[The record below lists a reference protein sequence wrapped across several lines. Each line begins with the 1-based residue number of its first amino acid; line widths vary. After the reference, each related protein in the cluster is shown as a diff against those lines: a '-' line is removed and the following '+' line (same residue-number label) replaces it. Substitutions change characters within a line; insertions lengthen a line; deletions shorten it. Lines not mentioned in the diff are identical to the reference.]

1 MARSKTKS
9 FQTETK
15 QLLKL
20 MIHSLY
26 SNKEIFIRELVSNA
40 SDAIDKLRFKSVED
54 KSIAKFTKNLKIDVQ
69 VLKEEKKII
78 ISDNGIGMSK
88 DELISSL
95 GTIAKSGTKA
105 FLEGITKQKNKDDNL
120 SLIGQFGVG
129 FYSAFMVADKVEV
142 ISKGIGTKK
151 SHHWTSD
158 GQSSFTI
165 SETDKDIDGT
175 EITLH
180 IKKDEK
186 DYLDTFRIE
195 NIVKKYSDH
204 IPYPVK
210 LIEDGKENEVK
221 SLNSAS
227 ALWMRNKKD
236 IKSEQYEE
244 FYNHL
249 GGIGKPWK
257 TIHNTTEG
265 IVSFTNLLFIPE
277 MKPFDLF
284 NPDRKTSVKLYT
296 NRVFITDECEDLLP
310 SYLRFIKGV
319 VDSED
324 IDLNVSREMMQSN
337 AALNKISK
345 ALVNKILSELKK
357 DFEKNRDDYEKFFN
371 EFGAAFKEGIYEVF
385 ERKKSLIYISLFKSS
400 NSEKLTSLNEYIS
413 RMKKDQN
420 DIYYIS
426 GESIEQILTSPQ
438 IEGFKSR
445 GLEVIYMTDPIDEFW
460 LPSMNEYEGKP
471 FKSITKGAIDLSK
484 FDIQKDK
491 GSKSKKPATK
501 KDIDNLISEM
511 KNHLGDKVKDIK
523 SSQMLTDSPVCL
535 TADEA
540 AMDIHLEKLMRQHKR
555 LDKESTKILEINPSH
570 DLIKSLGKIVQNSKD
585 KSVVS
590 DVSHLLLDQARI
602 VEGEMPLD
610 TKGFTEKL
618 SSIIT
623 RSLSG

>member
-1 MARSKTKS
+1 MSVENHNFEA
-9 FQTETK
+9 ETGK
-15 QLLKL
+15 VLN
-20 MIHSLY
+20 IVINSLY
-26 SNKEIFIRELVSNA
+26 SNKDIFLRELISNA
-40 SDAIDKLRFKSVED
+40 SDACDKRRYKSLTD
-54 KSIAKFTKNLKIDVQ
+54 KSFASTIDLNIKINVDPKAKTLK
-69 VLKEEKKII
+69 

-151 SHHWTSD
+151 SHHWSSD

-165 SETDKDIDGT
+165 SETDKVVDGT

-210 LIEDGKENEVK
+210 LIEEGKEKEVK

-236 IKSEQYEE
+236 IKPEQYEE

-371 EFGAAFKEGIYEVF
+371 EFGAAFKEGIYEDF
-385 ERKKSLIYISLFKSS
+385 ERKKSLIDISLFKSS
-400 NSEKLTSLNEYIS
+400 NDEKLTSLNEYIS

-491 GSKSKKPATK
+491 NSKSKKPATK

-540 AMDIHLEKLMRQHKR
+540 DMDIHLEKLMRQHKR
-555 LDKESTKILEINPSH
+555 LDKESKKILEINPSH
-570 DLIKSLGKIVQNSKD
+570 DLIKSLGKIVLNSKD
-585 KSVVS
+585 KSIVS

-623 RSLSG
+623 RSLAN

>member
-1 MARSKTKS
+1 MSVENHNFEA
-9 FQTETK
+9 ETGK
-15 QLLKL
+15 VLN
-20 MIHSLY
+20 IVINSLY
-26 SNKEIFIRELVSNA
+26 SNKDIFLRELISNA
-40 SDAIDKLRFKSVED
+40 SDACDKRRYKSLTD
-54 KSIAKFTKNLKIDVQ
+54 KSFASTIDLNININVDPKAKTLK
-69 VLKEEKKII
+69 

-151 SHHWTSD
+151 SHHWSSD

-165 SETDKDIDGT
+165 SETDKVVDGT

-210 LIEDGKENEVK
+210 LIEEGKEKEVK

-236 IKSEQYEE
+236 IKPEQYEE

-371 EFGAAFKEGIYEVF
+371 EFGAAFKEGIYEDF
-385 ERKKSLIYISLFKSS
+385 ERKKSLIDISLFKSS

-471 FKSITKGAIDLSK
+471 FKSITKGVIDLSK

-540 AMDIHLEKLMRQHKR
+540 DMDIHLEKLMRQHKR
-555 LDKESTKILEINPSH
+555 LDKESKKILEINPSH

>member
-1 MARSKTKS
+1 MSAEKHN
-9 FQTETK
+9 FEAETGK
-15 QLLKL
+15 VLN
-20 MIHSLY
+20 IVINSLY
-26 SNKEIFIRELVSNA
+26 SNKDIFLRELISNA
-40 SDAIDKLRFKSVED
+40 SDACDKRRYKSLTD
-54 KSIAKFTKNLKIDVQ
+54 KSFASTIDLNININVDPKAKTLK
-69 VLKEEKKII
+69 

-105 FLEGITKQKNKDDNL
+105 FLEGITKQKNKEDNL

-165 SETDKDIDGT
+165 SETDKDVNGT

-371 EFGAAFKEGIYEVF
+371 EFGAAFKEGIYEDF
-385 ERKKSLIYISLFKSS
+385 ERKKSLIDISLFKSS

-413 RMKKDQN
+413 RMKKDQKE
-420 DIYYIS
+420 IYYIS
-426 GESIEQILTSPQ
+426 GENIEQILTSPQ
-438 IEGFKSR
+438 IEGFNSR

-484 FDIQKDK
+484 FDIKKDK
-491 GSKSKKPATK
+491 DSKSKKPATK

-511 KNHLGDKVKDIK
+511 KNHLGEKVKDIK

-540 AMDIHLEKLMRQHKR
+540 DMDIHLEKLMRQHKR
-555 LDKESTKILEINPSH
+555 LDKESKKILEINPSH
-570 DLIKSLGKIVQNSKD
+570 DLIKSLGKIVLNSKD

>member
-1 MARSKTKS
+1 MSVENHNFEA
-9 FQTETK
+9 ETGK
-15 QLLKL
+15 VLN
-20 MIHSLY
+20 IVINSLY
-26 SNKEIFIRELVSNA
+26 SNKDIFLRELISNA
-40 SDAIDKLRFKSVED
+40 SDACDKRRYKSLTD
-54 KSIAKFTKNLKIDVQ
+54 KSFASTIDLNININVDPKAKTLK
-69 VLKEEKKII
+69 

-151 SHHWTSD
+151 SHHWSSD

-165 SETDKDIDGT
+165 SETDKVVDGT

-357 DFEKNRDDYEKFFN
+357 DFEKNREDYEKFFN
-371 EFGAAFKEGIYEVF
+371 EFGAAFKEGIYEDF
-385 ERKKSLIYISLFKSS
+385 ERKKSLIDISLFKSS
-400 NSEKLTSLNEYIS
+400 NDEKLTSLNEYIS

-491 GSKSKKPATK
+491 NSKSKKPATK

-540 AMDIHLEKLMRQHKR
+540 DMDIHLEKLMRQHKR
-555 LDKESTKILEINPSH
+555 LDKESKKILEINPSH
-570 DLIKSLGKIVQNSKD
+570 DLIKSLGKIVLNSKD
-585 KSVVS
+585 KSIVS

-623 RSLSG
+623 RSLAN

>member
-1 MARSKTKS
+1 MSAEKHN
-9 FQTETK
+9 FEAETGK
-15 QLLKL
+15 VLN
-20 MIHSLY
+20 IVINSLY
-26 SNKEIFIRELVSNA
+26 SNKDIFLRELISNA
-40 SDAIDKLRFKSVED
+40 SDACDKRRYKSLTD
-54 KSIAKFTKNLKIDVQ
+54 KSFASTIDLNININVDPKAKTLK
-69 VLKEEKKII
+69 

-142 ISKGIGTKK
+142 ISKSIGTKK

-165 SETDKDIDGT
+165 SETDRDVDGT

-371 EFGAAFKEGIYEVF
+371 EFGAAFKEGIYEDF
-385 ERKKSLIYISLFKSS
+385 ERKKSLIDISLFKSS
-400 NSEKLTSLNEYIS
+400 NGEKLTSLNEYIS

-420 DIYYIS
+420 EIYYIS
-426 GESIEQILTSPQ
+426 GENIEQILTSPQ

-460 LPSMNEYEGKP
+460 LPSMNEFEGKP

-491 GSKSKKPATK
+491 NSKNKKPATK

-540 AMDIHLEKLMRQHKR
+540 DMDIHLEKLMRQHKR
-555 LDKESTKILEINPSH
+555 LDKESKKILEINPSH

-623 RSLSG
+623 RSLAG

>member
-1 MARSKTKS
+1 MGLEEHNFEA
-9 FQTETK
+9 ETGK
-15 QLLKL
+15 VLN
-20 MIHSLY
+20 IVINSLY
-26 SNKEIFIRELVSNA
+26 SNKDIFLRELISNA
-40 SDAIDKLRFKSVED
+40 SDACDKRRYKSLTD
-54 KSIAKFTKNLKIDVQ
+54 KSFSSSIDLNINLSVDPKAKTLK
-69 VLKEEKKII
+69 

-95 GTIAKSGTKA
+95 GTIAKSGTKS
-105 FLEGITKQKNKDDNL
+105 FLEGITKQKNNKDDL

-142 ISKGIGTKK
+142 LSKSVGSKK
-151 SHHWTSD
+151 THHWISD
-158 GQSSFTI
+158 GQSSFTVTE
-165 SETDKDIDGT
+165 SENDIEGT

-180 IKKDEK
+180 IKKAEK
-186 DYLDTFRIE
+186 DYLESFRIE

-210 LIEDGKENEVK
+210 LVEIGKDDEIK

-236 IKSEQYEE
+236 IKSDQYEE

-265 IVSFTNLLFIPE
+265 IVSFTSLLFIPE

-337 AALNKISK
+337 AALKKISK

-357 DFEKNRDDYEKFFN
+357 DFDKNREGYEKFFE
-371 EFGAAFKEGIYEVF
+371 EFGAAFKEGIYEDF
-385 ERKKSLIYISLFKSS
+385 DRKKSLLDITLFKSS
-400 NSEKLTSLNEYIS
+400 NSEGYTSLNEYIS
-413 RMKKDQN
+413 RMKDEQTE
-420 DIYYIS
+420 IYYIS
-426 GESIEQILTSPQ
+426 GENIEQILTSPQ
-438 IEGFKSR
+438 IEGYKSR
-445 GLEVIYMTDPIDEFW
+445 GLEVIYMVDPIDEFW
-460 LPSMNEYEGKP
+460 LPSMSEYEGKT
-471 FKSITKGAIDLSK
+471 FKSITKGIVDLSK
-484 FDIQKDK
+484 FDVKDDK
-491 GSKSKKPATK
+491 ESKKKKPATK

-511 KNHLGDKVKDIK
+511 KSHLGDKVKDIK

-540 AMDIHLEKLMRQHKR
+540 GMDIHLEKLMRQHKR
-555 LDKESTKILEINPSH
+555 LDKESKKILEINPSH
-570 DLIKSLGKIVQNSKD
+570 NLIKSLGKIVSNTKD
-585 KSVVS
+585 KAIVS

-602 VEGEMPLD
+602 VEGELPLD
-610 TKGFTEKL
+610 TKSFTDKL

-623 RSLSG
+623 KSLSN

>member
-1 MARSKTKS
+1 MSAEKHN
-9 FQTETK
+9 FEAETGK
-15 QLLKL
+15 VLN
-20 MIHSLY
+20 IVINSLY
-26 SNKEIFIRELVSNA
+26 SNKDIFLRELISNA
-40 SDAIDKLRFKSVED
+40 SDACDKRRYKSLTD
-54 KSIAKFTKNLKIDVQ
+54 KSFASTIDLNININVDPKAKTLK
-69 VLKEEKKII
+69 

-105 FLEGITKQKNKDDNL
+105 FLEGITKQKNKEDNL

-165 SETDKDIDGT
+165 SETDKDVDGT

-371 EFGAAFKEGIYEVF
+371 EFGAAFKEGIYEDF
-385 ERKKSLIYISLFKSS
+385 ERKKSLIDISLFKSS
-400 NSEKLTSLNEYIS
+400 NDEKLTSLNEYIS

-491 GSKSKKPATK
+491 NSKSKKPATK

-540 AMDIHLEKLMRQHKR
+540 DMDIHLEKLMRQHKR
-555 LDKESTKILEINPSH
+555 LDKESKKILEINPSH
-570 DLIKSLGKIVQNSKD
+570 DLIKSLGKIVLNSKD
-585 KSVVS
+585 KSIVS

-610 TKGFTEKL
+610 TKGFTQKL

-623 RSLSG
+623 RSLAN

>member
-1 MARSKTKS
+1 MSAEKHN
-9 FQTETK
+9 FEAETGK
-15 QLLKL
+15 VLN
-20 MIHSLY
+20 IVINSLY
-26 SNKEIFIRELVSNA
+26 SNKDIFLRELISNA
-40 SDAIDKLRFKSVED
+40 SDACDKRRYKSLTD
-54 KSIAKFTKNLKIDVQ
+54 KSFASTIDLNININVDPKAKTLK
-69 VLKEEKKII
+69 

-165 SETDKDIDGT
+165 SETDKDVDGT

-371 EFGAAFKEGIYEVF
+371 EFGAAFKEGIYEDF
-385 ERKKSLIYISLFKSS
+385 ERKKSLIDISLFKSS
-400 NSEKLTSLNEYIS
+400 NGEKLTSLNEYIS

-426 GESIEQILTSPQ
+426 GENIEQILTSPQ

-540 AMDIHLEKLMRQHKR
+540 DMDIHLEKLMRQHKR
-555 LDKESTKILEINPSH
+555 LDKESKKILEINPSH

>member
-1 MARSKTKS
+1 MGLEEHNFEA
-9 FQTETK
+9 ETGK
-15 QLLKL
+15 VLN
-20 MIHSLY
+20 IVINSLY
-26 SNKEIFIRELVSNA
+26 SNKDIFLRELISNA
-40 SDAIDKLRFKSVED
+40 SDACDKRRYKSLTD
-54 KSIAKFTKNLKIDVQ
+54 KSFSSSIDLNINLSVDPKAKTLK
-69 VLKEEKKII
+69 

-95 GTIAKSGTKA
+95 GTIAKSGTKS
-105 FLEGITKQKNKDDNL
+105 FLEGITKQKNNKDDL

-142 ISKGIGTKK
+142 LSKGIGSKK
-151 SHHWTSD
+151 AHHWISD
-158 GQSSFTI
+158 GQSSFTVTE
-165 SETDKDIDGT
+165 SENDIEGT

-180 IKKDEK
+180 IKKTEK
-186 DYLDTFRIE
+186 DYLESFRIE
-195 NIVKKYSDH
+195 TIVKKYSDH

-210 LIEDGKENEVK
+210 LVEIGKDDEIK

-236 IKSEQYEE
+236 IKSDQYEE

-265 IVSFTNLLFIPE
+265 IVSFTSLLFIPE

-337 AALNKISK
+337 AALKKISK

-357 DFEKNRDDYEKFFN
+357 DFDKDREGYEKFFE
-371 EFGAAFKEGIYEVF
+371 EFGAAFKEGIYEDF
-385 ERKKSLIYISLFKSS
+385 DRKKSLLDITLFKSS
-400 NSEKLTSLNEYIS
+400 NSENYTSLNEYIA
-413 RMKKDQN
+413 RMKDEQTE
-420 DIYYIS
+420 IYYIS
-426 GESIEQILTSPQ
+426 GESIDQILTSPQ
-438 IEGFKSR
+438 IEGYKSR
-445 GLEVIYMTDPIDEFW
+445 GLEVIYMVDPIDEFW
-460 LPSMNEYEGKP
+460 LPSMSEYEGKS
-471 FKSITKGAIDLSK
+471 FKSITKGIVDLSK
-484 FDIQKDK
+484 FDIKDEK
-491 GSKSKKPATK
+491 DNKKKKPATK

-511 KNHLGDKVKDIK
+511 KSHLGDKVKDIK

-540 AMDIHLEKLMRQHKR
+540 DMDIHLEKLMRQHKR
-555 LDKESTKILEINPSH
+555 LDKESKKILEINPSH
-570 DLIKSLGKIVQNSKD
+570 NLIKSLGKIVSNTKD
-585 KSVVS
+585 KEIVN

-602 VEGEMPLD
+602 VEGELPLD
-610 TKGFTEKL
+610 TKGFTDKL

-623 RSLSG
+623 KSLSN

>member
-1 MARSKTKS
+1 MSVENHNFEA
-9 FQTETK
+9 ETGK
-15 QLLKL
+15 VLN
-20 MIHSLY
+20 IVINSLY
-26 SNKEIFIRELVSNA
+26 SNKDIFLRELISNA
-40 SDAIDKLRFKSVED
+40 SDACDKRRYKSLTD
-54 KSIAKFTKNLKIDVQ
+54 KSFASTIDLNININVDPKAKTLK
-69 VLKEEKKII
+69 

-151 SHHWTSD
+151 SHHWSSD

-165 SETDKDIDGT
+165 SETDKVVDGT

-210 LIEDGKENEVK
+210 LIEEGKEKEVK

-236 IKSEQYEE
+236 IKPEQYEE

-371 EFGAAFKEGIYEVF
+371 EFGAAFKEGIYEDF
-385 ERKKSLIYISLFKSS
+385 ERKKSLIDISLFKSS
-400 NSEKLTSLNEYIS
+400 NGEKLTSLNEYIS

-420 DIYYIS
+420 EIYYIS

-491 GSKSKKPATK
+491 NSKSKKPATK

-540 AMDIHLEKLMRQHKR
+540 DMDIHLEKLMRQHKR
-555 LDKESTKILEINPSH
+555 LDKESKKILEINPSH
-570 DLIKSLGKIVQNSKD
+570 DLIKSLGKIVLNSKD
-585 KSVVS
+585 KSIVS

-623 RSLSG
+623 RSLAN

>member
-1 MARSKTKS
+1 MSVENHNFEA
-9 FQTETK
+9 ETGK
-15 QLLKL
+15 VLN
-20 MIHSLY
+20 IVINSLY
-26 SNKEIFIRELVSNA
+26 SNKDIFLRELISNA
-40 SDAIDKLRFKSVED
+40 SDACDKRRYKSLTD
-54 KSIAKFTKNLKIDVQ
+54 KSFASTIDLNININVDPNAKTLK
-69 VLKEEKKII
+69 

-151 SHHWTSD
+151 SHHWSSD

-165 SETDKDIDGT
+165 SETDKVVDGT

-210 LIEDGKENEVK
+210 LIEEGKEKEVK

-236 IKSEQYEE
+236 IKPEQYEE

-357 DFEKNRDDYEKFFN
+357 DFEKNREDYEKFFN
-371 EFGAAFKEGIYEVF
+371 EFGAAFKEGIYEDF
-385 ERKKSLIYISLFKSS
+385 ERKKSLIDISLFKSS
-400 NSEKLTSLNEYIS
+400 NDEKLTSLNEYIS

-491 GSKSKKPATK
+491 NSKSKKPATK

-540 AMDIHLEKLMRQHKR
+540 DMDIHLEKLMRQHKR
-555 LDKESTKILEINPSH
+555 LDKESKKILEINPSH
-570 DLIKSLGKIVQNSKD
+570 DLIKSLGKIVLNSKD
-585 KSVVS
+585 KSIVS

-623 RSLSG
+623 RSLAN

>member
-1 MARSKTKS
+1 MSAEKHN
-9 FQTETK
+9 FEAETGK
-15 QLLKL
+15 VLN
-20 MIHSLY
+20 IVINSLY
-26 SNKEIFIRELVSNA
+26 SNKDIFLRELISNA
-40 SDAIDKLRFKSVED
+40 SDACDKRRYKSLTD
-54 KSIAKFTKNLKIDVQ
+54 KSFASTIDLNININVDPKAKTLK
-69 VLKEEKKII
+69 

-165 SETDKDIDGT
+165 SETDKDVDGT

-210 LIEDGKENEVK
+210 LIEDGKENDVK

-371 EFGAAFKEGIYEVF
+371 EFGAAFKEGIYEDF
-385 ERKKSLIYISLFKSS
+385 ERKKSLIDISLFKSS
-400 NSEKLTSLNEYIS
+400 NGEKLTSLNEYIS

-420 DIYYIS
+420 EIYYIS
-426 GESIEQILTSPQ
+426 GENIEQILTSPQ

-460 LPSMNEYEGKP
+460 LPSMSEYEGKP

-491 GSKSKKPATK
+491 DSKSKKPATK

-540 AMDIHLEKLMRQHKR
+540 DMDIHLEKLMRQHKR
-555 LDKESTKILEINPSH
+555 LDKESKKILEINPSH

>member
-1 MARSKTKS
+1 MSAEKHN
-9 FQTETK
+9 FEAETGK
-15 QLLKL
+15 VLN
-20 MIHSLY
+20 IVINSLY
-26 SNKEIFIRELVSNA
+26 SNKDIFLRELISNA
-40 SDAIDKLRFKSVED
+40 SDACDKRRYKSLTD
-54 KSIAKFTKNLKIDVQ
+54 KSFASTIDLNININVDPKAKTLK
-69 VLKEEKKII
+69 

-165 SETDKDIDGT
+165 SETDRDVDGT

-371 EFGAAFKEGIYEVF
+371 EFGAAFKEGIYEDF
-385 ERKKSLIYISLFKSS
+385 ERKKSLIDISLFKSS
-400 NSEKLTSLNEYIS
+400 NGEKLTSLNEYIS

-420 DIYYIS
+420 EIYYIS
-426 GESIEQILTSPQ
+426 GENIEQILTSPQ

-460 LPSMNEYEGKP
+460 LPSMSEYEGKP

-491 GSKSKKPATK
+491 NSKSKKPATK

-540 AMDIHLEKLMRQHKR
+540 DMDIHLEKLMRQHKR
-555 LDKESTKILEINPSH
+555 LDKESKKILEINPSH

-623 RSLSG
+623 RSLAG

>member
-1 MARSKTKS
+1 MSAEKHN
-9 FQTETK
+9 FEAETGK
-15 QLLKL
+15 VLN
-20 MIHSLY
+20 IVINSLY
-26 SNKEIFIRELVSNA
+26 SNKDIFLRELISNA
-40 SDAIDKLRFKSVED
+40 SDACDKRRYKSLTD
-54 KSIAKFTKNLKIDVQ
+54 KSFASTIDLNININVDPKAKTLK
-69 VLKEEKKII
+69 

-165 SETDKDIDGT
+165 SETDKDVDGT

-371 EFGAAFKEGIYEVF
+371 EFGAAFKEGIYEDF
-385 ERKKSLIYISLFKSS
+385 ERKKSLIDISLFKSS
-400 NSEKLTSLNEYIS
+400 NGEKLTSLNEYIS

-420 DIYYIS
+420 EIFYIS

-460 LPSMNEYEGKP
+460 LPSMSEYEGKP

-491 GSKSKKPATK
+491 DSKSKKPATK

-540 AMDIHLEKLMRQHKR
+540 DMDIHLEKLMRQHKR
-555 LDKESTKILEINPSH
+555 LDKESKKILEINPSH

-623 RSLSG
+623 RSLAG

>member
-1 MARSKTKS
+1 MSVENHNFEA
-9 FQTETK
+9 ETGK
-15 QLLKL
+15 VLN
-20 MIHSLY
+20 IVINSLY
-26 SNKEIFIRELVSNA
+26 SNKDIFLRELISNA
-40 SDAIDKLRFKSVED
+40 SDACDKRRYKSLTD
-54 KSIAKFTKNLKIDVQ
+54 KSFASTIDLNININVDPKAKTLK
-69 VLKEEKKII
+69 

-151 SHHWTSD
+151 SHHWSSD

-165 SETDKDIDGT
+165 SETDKDVDGT

-210 LIEDGKENEVK
+210 LIEDGKEKEVK

-236 IKSEQYEE
+236 IKPEQYEE

-357 DFEKNRDDYEKFFN
+357 DFEKNREDYEKFFN
-371 EFGAAFKEGIYEVF
+371 EFGAAFKEGIYEDF
-385 ERKKSLIYISLFKSS
+385 ERKKSLIDISLFKSS
-400 NSEKLTSLNEYIS
+400 NDEKLTSLNEYIS

-491 GSKSKKPATK
+491 NSKSKKPATK

-540 AMDIHLEKLMRQHKR
+540 DMDIHLEKLMRQHKR
-555 LDKESTKILEINPSH
+555 LDKESKKILEINPSH
-570 DLIKSLGKIVQNSKD
+570 DLIKSLGKIVLNSKD
-585 KSVVS
+585 KSIVS

-623 RSLSG
+623 RSLAN

>member
-1 MARSKTKS
+1 MSVENHNFEA
-9 FQTETK
+9 ETGK
-15 QLLKL
+15 VLN
-20 MIHSLY
+20 IVINSLY
-26 SNKEIFIRELVSNA
+26 SNKDIFLRELISNA
-40 SDAIDKLRFKSVED
+40 SDACDKRRYKSLTD
-54 KSIAKFTKNLKIDVQ
+54 KSFASTIDLNININVDPKAKTLK
-69 VLKEEKKII
+69 

-151 SHHWTSD
+151 SHHWSSD

-165 SETDKDIDGT
+165 SETDKVVDGT

-210 LIEDGKENEVK
+210 LIEEGKEKEVK

-236 IKSEQYEE
+236 IKPEQYEE

-357 DFEKNRDDYEKFFN
+357 DFEKNREDYEKFFN
-371 EFGAAFKEGIYEVF
+371 EFGAAFKEGIYEDF
-385 ERKKSLIYISLFKSS
+385 ERKKSLIDISLFKSS
-400 NSEKLTSLNEYIS
+400 NDEKLTSLNEYIS

-491 GSKSKKPATK
+491 NSKSKKPATK

-540 AMDIHLEKLMRQHKR
+540 DMDIHLEKLMRQHKR
-555 LDKESTKILEINPSH
+555 LDKESKKILEINPSH
-570 DLIKSLGKIVQNSKD
+570 DLIKSLGKIVLNSKD
-585 KSVVS
+585 KSIVS

-623 RSLSG
+623 RSLAN

>member
-1 MARSKTKS
+1 MSAEKHN
-9 FQTETK
+9 FEAETGK
-15 QLLKL
+15 VLN
-20 MIHSLY
+20 IVINSLY
-26 SNKEIFIRELVSNA
+26 SNKDIFLRELISNA
-40 SDAIDKLRFKSVED
+40 SDACDKRRYKSLTD
-54 KSIAKFTKNLKIDVQ
+54 KSFASTIDLNININVDPKAKTLK
-69 VLKEEKKII
+69 

-88 DELISSL
+88 EDLISSL

-165 SETDKDIDGT
+165 SETDKDVDGT

-345 ALVNKILSELKK
+345 AIVNKILSELKK

-371 EFGAAFKEGIYEVF
+371 EFGAAFKEGIYEDF
-385 ERKKSLIYISLFKSS
+385 ERKKSLIDISLFKSS
-400 NSEKLTSLNEYIS
+400 NDEKLTSLNEYIS

-471 FKSITKGAIDLSK
+471 FKAITKGAIDLSK

-491 GSKSKKPATK
+491 NSKSKKPATK

-540 AMDIHLEKLMRQHKR
+540 DMDIHLEKLMRQHKR
-555 LDKESTKILEINPSH
+555 LDKESKKILEINPSH
-570 DLIKSLGKIVQNSKD
+570 DLIKSLGKIVLNSKD
-585 KSVVS
+585 KSIVS

-623 RSLSG
+623 RSLAN

>member
-1 MARSKTKS
+1 MSAEKHN
-9 FQTETK
+9 FEAETGK
-15 QLLKL
+15 VLN
-20 MIHSLY
+20 IVINSLY
-26 SNKEIFIRELVSNA
+26 SNKDIFLRELISNA
-40 SDAIDKLRFKSVED
+40 SDACDKRRYKSLTD
-54 KSIAKFTKNLKIDVQ
+54 KSFASTIDLNININVDPKAKTLK
-69 VLKEEKKII
+69 

-151 SHHWTSD
+151 SYHWTSD

-165 SETDKDIDGT
+165 SETDKDVDGT

-357 DFEKNRDDYEKFFN
+357 DFEKYRDDYEKFFN
-371 EFGAAFKEGIYEVF
+371 EFGAAFKEGIYEDF
-385 ERKKSLIYISLFKSS
+385 ERKKSLIDISLFKSS
-400 NSEKLTSLNEYIS
+400 NGEKLTSLNEYIS

-420 DIYYIS
+420 EIYYIS
-426 GESIEQILTSPQ
+426 GENIEQILTSPQ

-491 GSKSKKPATK
+491 DSKSKKPATK

-540 AMDIHLEKLMRQHKR
+540 DMDIHLEKLMRQHKR

>member
-1 MARSKTKS
+1 MSAEKHN
-9 FQTETK
+9 FEAETGK
-15 QLLKL
+15 VLN
-20 MIHSLY
+20 IVINSLY
-26 SNKEIFIRELVSNA
+26 SNKDIFLRELISNA
-40 SDAIDKLRFKSVED
+40 SDACDKRRYKSLTD
-54 KSIAKFTKNLKIDVQ
+54 KSFASTIDLNININVDPKAKTLK
-69 VLKEEKKII
+69 

-142 ISKGIGTKK
+142 ISKGIGTKN

-165 SETDKDIDGT
+165 SETDKNVDGT

-371 EFGAAFKEGIYEVF
+371 EFGAAFKEGIYEDF
-385 ERKKSLIYISLFKSS
+385 ERKKSLIDISLFKSS
-400 NSEKLTSLNEYIS
+400 NDEKLTSLNEYIS
-413 RMKKDQN
+413 RMKKDQ
-420 DIYYIS
+420 DEIYYIS
-426 GESIEQILTSPQ
+426 GENIEQILTSPQ

-491 GSKSKKPATK
+491 DSKSKKPATK
-501 KDIDNLISEM
+501 KDIDKLISEM
-511 KNHLGDKVKDIK
+511 KTQLGDKVKDIK

-623 RSLSG
+623 RSLVG

>member
-1 MARSKTKS
+1 MSAEKHN
-9 FQTETK
+9 FEAETGK
-15 QLLKL
+15 VLN
-20 MIHSLY
+20 IVINSLY
-26 SNKEIFIRELVSNA
+26 SNKDIFLRELISNA
-40 SDAIDKLRFKSVED
+40 SDACDKRRYKSLTD
-54 KSIAKFTKNLKIDVQ
+54 KSFASTIDLNININVDPKAKTLK
-69 VLKEEKKII
+69 

-165 SETDKDIDGT
+165 SETDKDVDGT

-371 EFGAAFKEGIYEVF
+371 EFGAAFKEGIYEDF
-385 ERKKSLIYISLFKSS
+385 ERKKSLIDISLFKSS
-400 NSEKLTSLNEYIS
+400 NGEKLTSLNEYIS

-491 GSKSKKPATK
+491 DSKSKKPATK

-540 AMDIHLEKLMRQHKR
+540 DMDIHLEKLMRQHKR
-555 LDKESTKILEINPSH
+555 LDKESKKILEINPSH

>member
-1 MARSKTKS
+1 MSVENHNFEA
-9 FQTETK
+9 ETGK
-15 QLLKL
+15 VLN
-20 MIHSLY
+20 IVINSLY
-26 SNKEIFIRELVSNA
+26 SNKDIFLRELISNA
-40 SDAIDKLRFKSVED
+40 SDACDKRRYKSLTD
-54 KSIAKFTKNLKIDVQ
+54 KSFASTIDLNININVDPKAKTLK
-69 VLKEEKKII
+69 

-105 FLEGITKQKNKDDNL
+105 FLKGITKQKNKDDNL

-151 SHHWTSD
+151 SHHWSSD

-165 SETDKDIDGT
+165 SETDKVVDGT

-210 LIEDGKENEVK
+210 LIEEGKEKEVK

-236 IKSEQYEE
+236 IKQEQYEE

-357 DFEKNRDDYEKFFN
+357 DFEKNREDYEKFFN
-371 EFGAAFKEGIYEVF
+371 EFGAAFKEGIYEDF
-385 ERKKSLIYISLFKSS
+385 ERKKSLIDISLFKSS
-400 NSEKLTSLNEYIS
+400 NDEKLTSLNEYIS

-491 GSKSKKPATK
+491 NSKSKKPATK

-540 AMDIHLEKLMRQHKR
+540 DMDIHLEKLMRQHKR
-555 LDKESTKILEINPSH
+555 LDKESKKILEINPSH
-570 DLIKSLGKIVQNSKD
+570 DLIKSLGKIVLNSKD
-585 KSVVS
+585 KSIVS

-623 RSLSG
+623 RSLAN

>member
-1 MARSKTKS
+1 MSVENHNFEA
-9 FQTETK
+9 ETGK
-15 QLLKL
+15 VLN
-20 MIHSLY
+20 IVINSLY
-26 SNKEIFIRELVSNA
+26 SNKDIFLRELISNA
-40 SDAIDKLRFKSVED
+40 SDACDKRRYKSLTD
-54 KSIAKFTKNLKIDVQ
+54 KSFASTIDLNININVDPKAKTLK
-69 VLKEEKKII
+69 

-151 SHHWTSD
+151 SHHWSSD

-165 SETDKDIDGT
+165 SETDKVVDGT

-210 LIEDGKENEVK
+210 LIEEGKEKEVK

-236 IKSEQYEE
+236 IKPEQYEE

-371 EFGAAFKEGIYEVF
+371 EFGAAFKEGIYEDF
-385 ERKKSLIYISLFKSS
+385 ERKKSLIDISLFKSS
-400 NSEKLTSLNEYIS
+400 NDEKLTSLNEYIS

-491 GSKSKKPATK
+491 NSKSKKPATK

-540 AMDIHLEKLMRQHKR
+540 DMDIHLEKLMRQHKR
-555 LDKESTKILEINPSH
+555 LDKESKKILEINPSH
-570 DLIKSLGKIVQNSKD
+570 DLIKSLGKIVLNSKD
-585 KSVVS
+585 KSIVS

-623 RSLSG
+623 RSLAN

>member
-1 MARSKTKS
+1 MSAEEHN
-9 FQTETK
+9 FEAETGK
-15 QLLKL
+15 VLN
-20 MIHSLY
+20 IVINSLY
-26 SNKEIFIRELVSNA
+26 SNKDIFLRELISNA
-40 SDAIDKLRFKSVED
+40 SDACDKRRYKSLTD
-54 KSIAKFTKNLKIDVQ
+54 KSFSSSIDFNINLVVDPKAKTLK
-69 VLKEEKKII
+69 
-78 ISDNGIGMSK
+78 ISDNGIGMTK

-105 FLEGITKQKNKDDNL
+105 FLEGITKQKNKEDNL

-129 FYSAFMVADKVEV
+129 FYSAFMVSDKVEV
-142 ISKGIGTKK
+142 VSRGIGSKQ
-151 SHHWTSD
+151 SFHWVSD
-158 GQSSFTI
+158 GQSSFKVT
-165 SETDKDIDGT
+165 ETNRDIEGT

-180 IKKDEK
+180 IKKSEK
-186 DYLDTFRIE
+186 DYLETFRIE

-210 LIEDGKENEVK
+210 LIEEGKDNDLK

-236 IKSEQYEE
+236 IKQEQYEE

-257 TIHNTTEG
+257 IIHNTTEG
-265 IVSFTNLLFIPE
+265 LISFTNLLFIPE

-284 NPDRKTSVKLYT
+284 SPDRKTSVKLYT
-296 NRVFITDECEDLLP
+296 SRVFITDECENLLP

-345 ALVNKILSELKK
+345 ALVNRILSELKK
-357 DFEKNRDDYEKFFN
+357 EYEKDREGYEKFFN
-371 EFGAAFKEGIYEVF
+371 EFGAAFKEGIYEDF
-385 ERKKSLIYISLFKSS
+385 ERKKSLLDISLFKST
-400 NSEKLTSLNEYIS
+400 NDEKYTSLNEYIS
-413 RMKKDQN
+413 RMKEDQN

-426 GESIEQILTSPQ
+426 GESIEQVIESPQ

-445 GLEVIYMTDPIDEFW
+445 GLEVLFMVDPVDEFW
-460 LPSMNEYEGKP
+460 LPSFNEYEGKG
-471 FKSITKGAIDLSK
+471 FKSITKGNADLSK
-484 FDIQKDK
+484 FDPKEDK
-491 GSKSKKPATK
+491 ETKKKKPANK
-501 KDIDNLISEM
+501 KEIETLISEM
-511 KNHLGDKVKDIK
+511 KSHLGEKVKDIK

-540 AMDIHLEKLMRQHKR
+540 EMDIHLERLMRQHKR
-555 LDKESTKILEINPSH
+555 LDKESKKILEINASH
-570 DLIKSLGKIVQNSKD
+570 DLIKSLAKIVSKSSD
-585 KSVVS
+585 KSVVN

-602 VEGEMPLD
+602 VEGELPLD

-623 RSLSG
+623 RSLSV

>member
-1 MARSKTKS
+1 MSVENHNFEA
-9 FQTETK
+9 ETGK
-15 QLLKL
+15 VLN
-20 MIHSLY
+20 IVINSLY
-26 SNKEIFIRELVSNA
+26 SNKDIFLRELISNA
-40 SDAIDKLRFKSVED
+40 SDACDKRRYKSLTD
-54 KSIAKFTKNLKIDVQ
+54 KSFASTIDLNININVDPKAKTLK
-69 VLKEEKKII
+69 

-151 SHHWTSD
+151 SHHWSSD

-165 SETDKDIDGT
+165 SETDKVVDGT

-210 LIEDGKENEVK
+210 LIEEGKEKEVK

-236 IKSEQYEE
+236 IKPEQYEE

-257 TIHNTTEG
+257 TIHNTAEG

-310 SYLRFIKGV
+310 SYLRFIKGI

-337 AALNKISK
+337 VALNKISK

-357 DFEKNRDDYEKFFN
+357 DFEKNREDYEKFFN
-371 EFGAAFKEGIYEVF
+371 EFGAAFKEGIYEDF
-385 ERKKSLIYISLFKSS
+385 ERKKSLIDISLFKSS
-400 NSEKLTSLNEYIS
+400 NDEKLTSLNEYIS

-471 FKSITKGAIDLSK
+471 FKSITKGAVDLSK

-491 GSKSKKPATK
+491 NSKSKKPATK

-511 KNHLGDKVKDIK
+511 KNDLGDKVKDIK

-540 AMDIHLEKLMRQHKR
+540 DMDIHLEKLMRQHKR
-555 LDKESTKILEINPSH
+555 LDKESKKILEINPSH
-570 DLIKSLGKIVQNSKD
+570 DLIKSLGKIVLNSKD
-585 KSVVS
+585 KSIVS

-623 RSLSG
+623 RSLAN

>member
-1 MARSKTKS
+1 MSVENHNFEA
-9 FQTETK
+9 ETGK
-15 QLLKL
+15 VLN
-20 MIHSLY
+20 IVINSLY
-26 SNKEIFIRELVSNA
+26 SNKDIFLRELISNA
-40 SDAIDKLRFKSVED
+40 SDACDKRRYKSLTD
-54 KSIAKFTKNLKIDVQ
+54 KSFASTIDLNININVDPKAKTLK
-69 VLKEEKKII
+69 

-151 SHHWTSD
+151 SHHWSSD

-165 SETDKDIDGT
+165 SETDKVVDGT

-210 LIEDGKENEVK
+210 LIEEGKEKEVK

-236 IKSEQYEE
+236 IKPEQYEE

-265 IVSFTNLLFIPE
+265 LVSFTNLLFIPE

-357 DFEKNRDDYEKFFN
+357 DFEKNREDYEKFFN
-371 EFGAAFKEGIYEVF
+371 EFGAAFKEGIYEDF
-385 ERKKSLIYISLFKSS
+385 ERKKSLIDISLFKSS
-400 NSEKLTSLNEYIS
+400 NDEKLTSLNEYIS

-491 GSKSKKPATK
+491 NSKSKKPATK

-540 AMDIHLEKLMRQHKR
+540 DMDIHLEKLMRQHKR
-555 LDKESTKILEINPSH
+555 LDKESKKILEINPSH
-570 DLIKSLGKIVQNSKD
+570 DLIKSLGKIVLNSKD
-585 KSVVS
+585 KSIVS

-623 RSLSG
+623 RSLAN

>member
-1 MARSKTKS
+1 MSAEEHN
-9 FQTETK
+9 FEAETGK
-15 QLLKL
+15 VLN
-20 MIHSLY
+20 IVINSLY
-26 SNKEIFIRELVSNA
+26 SNKDIFLRELISNA
-40 SDAIDKLRFKSVED
+40 SDACDKRRYKSLTD
-54 KSIAKFTKNLKIDVQ
+54 KSFSSSIDFNINLVVDPKAKTLK
-69 VLKEEKKII
+69 
-78 ISDNGIGMSK
+78 ISDNGIGMTK

-105 FLEGITKQKNKDDNL
+105 FLEGITKQKNKQDNL

-129 FYSAFMVADKVEV
+129 FYSAFMVSDKVEV
-142 ISKGIGTKK
+142 VSKGIGSKK
-151 SHHWTSD
+151 SFHWESD
-158 GQSSFTI
+158 GQSSFKV
-165 SETDKDIDGT
+165 SETNREIEGT

-180 IKKDEK
+180 IKKTEK
-186 DYLDTFRIE
+186 DYLETFRIE

-210 LIEDGKENEVK
+210 LIEEGKENDLK

-236 IKSEQYEE
+236 IKQEQYEE

-257 TIHNTTEG
+257 IIHNTTEG
-265 IVSFTNLLFIPE
+265 LISFTNLLFIPE
-277 MKPFDLF
+277 IKPFDLF

-296 NRVFITDECEDLLP
+296 NRVFITDECENLLP

-337 AALNKISK
+337 TALNKISK
-345 ALVNKILSELKK
+345 ALVNRILSELKK
-357 DFEKNRDDYEKFFN
+357 EYEKDREGYEKFFN
-371 EFGAAFKEGIYEVF
+371 EFGAAFKEGIYEDF
-385 ERKKSLIYISLFKSS
+385 DRKKSLLDISLFKST
-400 NSEKLTSLNEYIS
+400 NGEKYTSLNEYIS
-413 RMKKDQN
+413 RMKEDQN

-426 GESIEQILTSPQ
+426 GESIEQVIKSPQ

-445 GLEVIYMTDPIDEFW
+445 GLEVLFMVDPVDEFW
-460 LPSMNEYEGKP
+460 LPSFNEYEGKG
-471 FKSITKGAIDLSK
+471 FKSVTKGNADLSK
-484 FDIQKDK
+484 FDTKEDK
-491 GSKSKKPATK
+491 EKKKKKPANK
-501 KDIDNLISEM
+501 KEIETLISEM
-511 KNHLGDKVKDIK
+511 KSHLGEKVKDIK

-540 AMDIHLEKLMRQHKR
+540 EMDIHLERLMRQHKR
-555 LDKESTKILEINPSH
+555 LDKESKKILEINASH
-570 DLIKSLGKIVQNSKD
+570 DLIKSLAKIVSKSSD
-585 KSVVS
+585 KSVVN

-602 VEGEMPLD
+602 VEGELPLD
-610 TKGFTEKL
+610 TKDFTEKL

-623 RSLSG
+623 RSLST

>member
-1 MARSKTKS
+1 MSAEKHN
-9 FQTETK
+9 FEAETGK
-15 QLLKL
+15 VLN
-20 MIHSLY
+20 IVINSLY
-26 SNKEIFIRELVSNA
+26 SNKDIFLRELISNA
-40 SDAIDKLRFKSVED
+40 SDACDKRRYKSLTD
-54 KSIAKFTKNLKIDVQ
+54 KSFSSTIDLNININVDPKAKTLK
-69 VLKEEKKII
+69 

-165 SETDKDIDGT
+165 SETDKDVDGT

-210 LIEDGKENEVK
+210 LIEEGKEKEVK

-236 IKSEQYEE
+236 IKPEQYEE

-357 DFEKNRDDYEKFFN
+357 DFEKNREDYEKFFN
-371 EFGAAFKEGIYEVF
+371 EFGAAFKEGIYEDF
-385 ERKKSLIYISLFKSS
+385 ERKKSLIDISLFKSS
-400 NSEKLTSLNEYIS
+400 NDEKLTSLNEYIS

-491 GSKSKKPATK
+491 NSKSKKPATK

-540 AMDIHLEKLMRQHKR
+540 DMDIHLEKLMRQHKR
-555 LDKESTKILEINPSH
+555 LDKESKKILEINPSH
-570 DLIKSLGKIVQNSKD
+570 DLIKSLGKIVLNSKD
-585 KSVVS
+585 KSIVS

-623 RSLSG
+623 RSLAN

>member
-1 MARSKTKS
+1 MSAEKHN
-9 FQTETK
+9 FEAETGK
-15 QLLKL
+15 VLN
-20 MIHSLY
+20 IVINSLY
-26 SNKEIFIRELVSNA
+26 SNKDIFLRELISNA
-40 SDAIDKLRFKSVED
+40 SDACDKRRYKSLTD
-54 KSIAKFTKNLKIDVQ
+54 KSFASTIDLNININVDPKAKTLK
-69 VLKEEKKII
+69 

-165 SETDKDIDGT
+165 SETDKDVDGT

-371 EFGAAFKEGIYEVF
+371 EFGAAFKEGIYEDF
-385 ERKKSLIYISLFKSS
+385 ERKKSLIDISLFKSS
-400 NSEKLTSLNEYIS
+400 NDEKLTSLNEYIS

-491 GSKSKKPATK
+491 NSKSKKPATK

-540 AMDIHLEKLMRQHKR
+540 DMDIHLEKLMRQHKR
-555 LDKESTKILEINPSH
+555 LDKESKKILEINPSH

-623 RSLSG
+623 RSLAG

>member
-1 MARSKTKS
+1 MSAEKHN
-9 FQTETK
+9 FEAETGK
-15 QLLKL
+15 VLN
-20 MIHSLY
+20 IVINSLY
-26 SNKEIFIRELVSNA
+26 SNKDIFLRELISNA
-40 SDAIDKLRFKSVED
+40 SDACDKRRYKSLTD
-54 KSIAKFTKNLKIDVQ
+54 KSFASTIDLNININVDPKAKTLK
-69 VLKEEKKII
+69 

-165 SETDKDIDGT
+165 SETDKDVDGT

-210 LIEDGKENEVK
+210 LIEDGKEKEVK

-371 EFGAAFKEGIYEVF
+371 EFGAAFKEGIYEDF
-385 ERKKSLIYISLFKSS
+385 ERKKSLIDISLFKSS
-400 NSEKLTSLNEYIS
+400 NGEKLTSLNEYIS

-420 DIYYIS
+420 EIYYIS

-491 GSKSKKPATK
+491 DSKSKKPATK

-540 AMDIHLEKLMRQHKR
+540 DMDIHLEKLMRQHKR
-555 LDKESTKILEINPSH
+555 LDKESKKILEINPSH

-623 RSLSG
+623 RSLAG

>member
-1 MARSKTKS
+1 MSVENHNFEA
-9 FQTETK
+9 ETGK
-15 QLLKL
+15 VLN
-20 MIHSLY
+20 IVINSLY
-26 SNKEIFIRELVSNA
+26 SNKDIFLRELISNA
-40 SDAIDKLRFKSVED
+40 SDACDKRRYKSLTD
-54 KSIAKFTKNLKIDVQ
+54 KSFASTIDLNININVDPKAKTLK
-69 VLKEEKKII
+69 

-151 SHHWTSD
+151 SHHWSSD

-165 SETDKDIDGT
+165 SETDKVVDGT

-210 LIEDGKENEVK
+210 LIEEGKEKEVK

-236 IKSEQYEE
+236 IKPEQYED

-357 DFEKNRDDYEKFFN
+357 DFEKNREDYEKFFN
-371 EFGAAFKEGIYEVF
+371 EFGAAFKEGIYEDF
-385 ERKKSLIYISLFKSS
+385 ERKKSLIDISLFKSS
-400 NSEKLTSLNEYIS
+400 NDEKLTSLNEYIS

-491 GSKSKKPATK
+491 NSKSKKPATK

-540 AMDIHLEKLMRQHKR
+540 DMDIHLEKLMRQHKR
-555 LDKESTKILEINPSH
+555 LDKESKKILEINPSH
-570 DLIKSLGKIVQNSKD
+570 DLIKSLGKIVLNSKD
-585 KSVVS
+585 KSIVS

-623 RSLSG
+623 RSLAN

>member
-1 MARSKTKS
+1 MSVENHNFEA
-9 FQTETK
+9 ETGK
-15 QLLKL
+15 VLN
-20 MIHSLY
+20 IVINSLY
-26 SNKEIFIRELVSNA
+26 SNKDIFLRELISNA
-40 SDAIDKLRFKSVED
+40 SDACDKRRYKSLTD
-54 KSIAKFTKNLKIDVQ
+54 KSFASTIDFNININVDPKAKTLK
-69 VLKEEKKII
+69 

-151 SHHWTSD
+151 SHHWSSD

-165 SETDKDIDGT
+165 SETEKVVDGT

-210 LIEDGKENEVK
+210 LIEEGKENEVK

-265 IVSFTNLLFIPE
+265 IISFTNLLFIPE

-345 ALVNKILSELKK
+345 ALVNKIISELKK
-357 DFEKNRDDYEKFFN
+357 DFEKNREDYEKFFN
-371 EFGAAFKEGIYEVF
+371 EFGAAFKEGIYEDF
-385 ERKKSLIYISLFKSS
+385 ERKKSLIDISLFKSS
-400 NSEKLTSLNEYIS
+400 NDEKLTSLNEYIS

-426 GESIEQILTSPQ
+426 GENIEQILTSPQ

-460 LPSMNEYEGKP
+460 LPSMSEYEGKP

-491 GSKSKKPATK
+491 NSKSKKPATK

-540 AMDIHLEKLMRQHKR
+540 DMDIHLEKLMRQHKR
-555 LDKESTKILEINPSH
+555 LDKESKKILEINPSH

>member
-1 MARSKTKS
+1 MSIENHNFEA
-9 FQTETK
+9 ETGK
-15 QLLKL
+15 VLN
-20 MIHSLY
+20 IVINSLY
-26 SNKEIFIRELVSNA
+26 SNKDIFLRELISNA
-40 SDAIDKLRFKSVED
+40 SDACDKRRYKSLTD
-54 KSIAKFTKNLKIDVQ
+54 KSFASTIDLNININVDPKAKTLK
-69 VLKEEKKII
+69 

-151 SHHWTSD
+151 SHHWSSD

-165 SETDKDIDGT
+165 SETDKVVDGT

-210 LIEDGKENEVK
+210 LIEEGKEKEVK

-236 IKSEQYEE
+236 IKPEQYEE

-357 DFEKNRDDYEKFFN
+357 DFEKNREDYEKFFN
-371 EFGAAFKEGIYEVF
+371 EFGAAFKEGIYEDF
-385 ERKKSLIYISLFKSS
+385 ERKKSLIDISLFKSS
-400 NSEKLTSLNEYIS
+400 NDEKLTSLNEYIS

-491 GSKSKKPATK
+491 NSKSKKPATK

-540 AMDIHLEKLMRQHKR
+540 DMDIHLEKLMRQHKR
-555 LDKESTKILEINPSH
+555 LDKESKKILEINPSH
-570 DLIKSLGKIVQNSKD
+570 DLIKSLGKIVLNSKD
-585 KSVVS
+585 KLIVS

-623 RSLSG
+623 RSLAN

>member
-1 MARSKTKS
+1 MSAEKHN
-9 FQTETK
+9 FEAETGK
-15 QLLKL
+15 VLN
-20 MIHSLY
+20 IVINSLY
-26 SNKEIFIRELVSNA
+26 SNKDIFLRELISNA
-40 SDAIDKLRFKSVED
+40 SDACDKRRYKSLTD
-54 KSIAKFTKNLKIDVQ
+54 KSFASTIDFNININVDPKAKTLK
-69 VLKEEKKII
+69 

-88 DELISSL
+88 EELISSL

-165 SETDKDIDGT
+165 SETDKDVDGT

-357 DFEKNRDDYEKFFN
+357 DFEKNREDYEKFFN
-371 EFGAAFKEGIYEVF
+371 EFGAAFKEGIYEDF
-385 ERKKSLIYISLFKSS
+385 ERKKSLIDISLFKSS
-400 NSEKLTSLNEYIS
+400 NDEKLTSLNEYIS

-491 GSKSKKPATK
+491 NSKSKKPATK

-540 AMDIHLEKLMRQHKR
+540 DMDIHLEKLMRQHKR
-555 LDKESTKILEINPSH
+555 LDKESKKILEINPSH
-570 DLIKSLGKIVQNSKD
+570 DLIKSLGKIVLNSKD
-585 KSVVS
+585 KSIVS

-623 RSLSG
+623 RSLAN

>member
-1 MARSKTKS
+1 MSVENHNFEA
-9 FQTETK
+9 ETGK
-15 QLLKL
+15 VLN
-20 MIHSLY
+20 IVINSLY
-26 SNKEIFIRELVSNA
+26 SNKDIFLRELISNA
-40 SDAIDKLRFKSVED
+40 SDACDKRRYKSLTD
-54 KSIAKFTKNLKIDVQ
+54 KSFASTIDLNININVDPKAKTLK
-69 VLKEEKKII
+69 

-142 ISKGIGTKK
+142 ISKGIGAKK
-151 SHHWTSD
+151 SHHWSSD

-165 SETDKDIDGT
+165 SETDKVVDGT

-210 LIEDGKENEVK
+210 LIEEGKEKEVK

-236 IKSEQYEE
+236 IKPEQYEE

-357 DFEKNRDDYEKFFN
+357 DFEKNREDYEKFFN
-371 EFGAAFKEGIYEVF
+371 EFGAAFKEGIYEDF
-385 ERKKSLIYISLFKSS
+385 ERKKSLIDISLFKSS
-400 NSEKLTSLNEYIS
+400 NDEKLTSLNEYIS

-491 GSKSKKPATK
+491 NSKSKKPATK

-540 AMDIHLEKLMRQHKR
+540 DMDIHLEKLMRQHKR
-555 LDKESTKILEINPSH
+555 LDKESKKILEINPSH
-570 DLIKSLGKIVQNSKD
+570 DLIKSLGKIVLNSKD
-585 KSVVS
+585 KSIVS

-623 RSLSG
+623 RSLAN